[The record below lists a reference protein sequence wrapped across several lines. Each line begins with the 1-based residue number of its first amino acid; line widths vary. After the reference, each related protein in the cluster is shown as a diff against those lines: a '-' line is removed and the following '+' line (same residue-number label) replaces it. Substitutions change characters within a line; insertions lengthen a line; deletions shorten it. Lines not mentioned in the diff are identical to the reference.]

1 MPIPPGREMVVA
13 LDGELTGRFDV
24 RRAYDEHGRVIFG
37 FALNGIGDR
46 GAAEDC
52 VQETFLRAWRAR
64 DRYSSEIGTERT
76 WLFAIARNVVVD
88 ALRARGRRPTPV
100 SEEVVSAASSP
111 VIEQAAIVDR
121 LVLLEG
127 MARMT
132 PEHRQVIAAVQLD
145 GMTYQQL
152 SDRTGVTVSTLRTR
166 MFYGLRALRETLG
179 EGEEEDHG

>member
-1 MPIPPGREMVVA
+1 
-13 LDGELTGRFDV
+13 
-24 RRAYDEHGRVIFG
+24 
-37 FALNGIGDR
+37 
-46 GAAEDC
+46 
-52 VQETFLRAWRAR
+52 
-64 DRYSSEIGTERT
+64 
-76 WLFAIARNVVVD
+76 
-88 ALRARGRRPTPV
+88 V
-100 SEEVVSAASSP
+100 SEEVVSAASSS

>member
-1 MPIPPGREMVVA
+1 MVVA
-13 LDGELTGRFDV
+13 LDGEDTGRFDV

-37 FALNGIGDR
+37 FALNGVGDR

-64 DRYSSEIGTERT
+64 DRYLAEIGTERT

-100 SEEVVSAASSP
+100 PEEAVSAASSP
-111 VIEQAAIVDR
+111 VHEQAAIVDR

-127 MARMT
+127 LARLT
-132 PEHRQVIAAVQLD
+132 LEHRQVIAAVQLD

-152 SDRTGVTVSTLRTR
+152 SDRTGVPVSTLRTR
-166 MFYGLRALRETLG
+166 MFYGLKALG
-179 EGEEEDHG
+179 EMLRGEEEDHGRA

>member
-1 MPIPPGREMVVA
+1 MVVA

-37 FALNGIGDR
+37 FALNGVGDR

-52 VQETFLRAWRAR
+52 VQETFLRAWRSR
-64 DRYSSEIGTERT
+64 DRYSAELGTERT

-100 SEEVVSAASSP
+100 PDEVVSAASPP
-111 VIEQAAIVDR
+111 VTEQAAVVDR

-127 MARMT
+127 LARMT
-132 PEHRQVIAAVQLD
+132 PEHRQVIATVQLD

-152 SDRTGVTVSTLRTR
+152 SDRTGVPVSTLRTR
-166 MFYGLRALRETLG
+166 MFYGLKALRETVG